1 MPTHYRIGEFAELG
15 GVSAK
20 TLRFYD
26 AINLLRPASV
36 DPRTGYRLYH
46 SQQLQELAAIVAL
59 KELGVS
65 LAEVRDL
72 THKGQSARQRRRA
85 LLDLRAKVVASI
97 HTATQSLLHID
108 TALHELDQRRTPID
122 VIVKRQPSVLIA
134 SIRSRVEK
142 YGDIEVCERELHA
155 NLPENSANDLCGV
168 LWHRCA
174 DSDYLEGEAFVGLNR
189 QLLRNSAFELRQLPS
204 ATLACAYCSNE
215 EQSAEDAYDALRTWM
230 RHRGYR
236 LSGPKREIYRNELL
250 EIQFPLA
257 SA

>member
-1 MPTHYRIGEFAELG
+1 MPTHYRIGEFAELA

-26 AINLLRPASV
+26 EINLLRPASI
-36 DPRTGYRLYH
+36 DSRTRYRLYH
-46 SQQLQELAAIVAL
+46 SQQLKELAAIVAL

-65 LAEVRDL
+65 LGEIRDL
-72 THKGQSARQRRRA
+72 SRKGQSVKQRRQA
-85 LLDLRAKVVASI
+85 LLDLRAKIVASI
-97 HTATQSLLHID
+97 HTAEQSLARIE
-108 TALHELDQRRTPID
+108 TALHELDQHQTPID
-122 VIVKRQPSVLIA
+122 VIVKRQPSALIA
-134 SIRSRVEK
+134 SIRSRVDK
-142 YGDIEVCERELHA
+142 YEDIEACERELHA
-155 NLPENSANDLCGV
+155 TLPEGSANDLCGV

-189 QLLRNSAFELRQLPS
+189 KLLRNSAFELRQLPS
-204 ATLACAYCSNE
+204 ATLACAYCANE

-230 RHRGYR
+230 RRRGYR

-250 EIQFPLA
+250 EIQFPLG